1 MGIPDE
7 GLVQLCGLAGDS
19 GTTAAFTVLATGQS
33 DTAFAITDSAL
44 GDEIVAG
51 DSLGLKRVAATVTK
65 EDTNITDD
73 TLQLTTTFTVVGTTT
88 IKEVG
93 VVNKTTKD
101 AAGEEWLS
109 RTVLTTP
116 KDVVSGSSY
125 TLTYKIIFTR
135 A

>member
-1 MGIPDE
+1 MGIPNE
-7 GLVQLCGLAGDS
+7 GLVELCGLAGDS
-19 GTTAAFTVLATGQS
+19 GSPTEFTYLATGQG

-44 GDEIVAG
+44 EDEIVNA
-51 DSLGLKRVAATVTK
+51 DSLGLKRVVATVTK

-93 VVNKTTKD
+93 VTNHATKGH
-101 AAGEEWLS
+101 ANERWLS